1 MEEGGKGCVAWKRG
15 NGNARGETEREE
27 VGVEDEG
34 SHYRGTEVGEELGWG
49 RGAES
54 WWGPPSG
61 PKPLLTPAQQ
71 EKLQQP
77 RGSRSLLQTAGCRAL
92 PHFYT
97 PPTLLSVEALLSL
110 QLKTLLSS
118 APLYLLSLL
127 ALEAVREP
135 SSHTGF

>member
-1 MEEGGKGCVAWKRG
+1 LHGTGEMEMPEGRLS
-15 NGNARGETEREE
+15 ERK
-27 VGVEDEG
+27 
-34 SHYRGTEVGEELGWG
+34 LGWKMKEVTTEALRSG
-49 RGAES
+49 KSWAGAGERRA
-54 WWGPPSG
+54 GG
-61 PKPLLTPAQQ
+61 GLRQDEKPLLTPAQQ